1 VKAKI
6 ELKLCITIG
15 AINEISLKGFTLG
28 IKAETF
34 NYFNLLIYGLH
45 LAPRQQPKKIL
56 NVSTWEADLQP
67 LGPML

>member
-1 VKAKI
+1 MWCLGVKAHFKLWVKAKI

-34 NYFNLLIYGLH
+34 NYFNLPIYGLH
-45 LAPRQQPKKIL
+45 LAPRQQPKKI
-56 NVSTWEADLQP
+56 
-67 LGPML
+67 

>member
-34 NYFNLLIYGLH
+34 NYFNLPIYGLH
-45 LAPRQQPKKIL
+45 LAPRQQPKKI
-56 NVSTWEADLQP
+56 
-67 LGPML
+67 